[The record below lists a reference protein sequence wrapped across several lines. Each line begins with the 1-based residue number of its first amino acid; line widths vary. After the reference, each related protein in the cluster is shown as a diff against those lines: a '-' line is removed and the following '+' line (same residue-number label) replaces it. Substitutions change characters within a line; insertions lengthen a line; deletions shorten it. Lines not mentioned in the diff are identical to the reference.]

1 MPITRTPWTDDDGTG
16 TTGTIVNNAEKTLL
30 YNQIDTFVDPIYA
43 AWTPYTPTWA
53 NTSGAVAIGN
63 GTLAGRYILIGKTV
77 HFVLTMTC
85 GSTTAYGPAGGIFA
99 WGLPPLYVAQL
110 NSVNPF
116 AFQVGIIAFNGALQ
130 SPGVTAAL
138 TGDSFYV
145 AAASGG
151 LVGPTIPYTWAAP
164 GLFYARGTYDTY

>member
-16 TTGTIVNNAEKTLL
+16 TTGTIVNNAEKQGI
-30 YNQIDTFVDPIYA
+30 YNQIDAFVDPIYA

-53 NTSGAVAIGN
+53 NTGGAVAIGN
-63 GTLAGRYILIGKTV
+63 GTLAGRYIRIGQTV

-85 GSTTAYGPAGGIFA
+85 GSTTLYGPAGGIFA
-99 WGLPPLYVAQL
+99 WGLPPPPIAQTGG
-110 NSVNPF
+110 VNTH
-116 AFQVGIIAFNGALQ
+116 AFQVGIITFNGALQ
-130 SPGVTAAL
+130 APCVTSAL

-145 AAASGG
+145 VASSGG

-164 GLFYARGTYDTY
+164 GFFFARGTYDTY